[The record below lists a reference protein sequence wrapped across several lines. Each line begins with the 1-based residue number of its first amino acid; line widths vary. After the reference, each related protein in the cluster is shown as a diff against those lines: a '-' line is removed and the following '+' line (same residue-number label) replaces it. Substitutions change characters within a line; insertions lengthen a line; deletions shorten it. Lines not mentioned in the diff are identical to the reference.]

1 MSPVSLV
8 FHTKETVKLISKM
21 LLEQTHLFYNKIQTE
36 VPDPYPTT
44 NGGQK

>member
-1 MSPVSLV
+1 MAI
-8 FHTKETVKLISKM
+8 TNYTVNM
-21 LLEQTHLFYNKIQTE
+21 TVIQTE